1 MRTKRFIFSIIALAI
16 AMTAGARN
24 EMSTAI
30 LQSGETVTM
39 FTGINALIDAHTAAN
54 DGDVITLSAG
64 KFNGTTISK
73 SVSIYGAGFE
83 TDASIGTDI
92 TEVYGLTIGKEG
104 STLSGVHIEGMLI
117 SGTFNVG
124 GTNANAPLDGLQVVK
139 VKMNSSQETRFFSD
153 MTNAL
158 FSQCIFLY
166 LLRGYPDAN
175 NVQGTIAFNNC
186 YFVSD
191 LSYFKEGCS
200 VKLDHCIYAGRYF
213 ACKSSN
219 ISNSILFDS
228 PANGISPQY
237 YNIVATF
244 DNYWNCEIFYK
255 VSKDQIFSDVVNDYS
270 SYTPER
276 TFEIQQPDVWK
287 ATDGTEIGIRGGDGW
302 SKAPSTPVL
311 KNLRTRVDGATL
323 QVDYQAVPR

>member
-16 AMTAGARN
+16 AMTAGAQN

-39 FTGINALIDAHTAAN
+39 YTGINALIDAHTAAK

-104 STLSGVHIEGMLI
+104 STLSGVHVEGLFI
-117 SGTFNVG
+117 NGDFKVG

-139 VKMNSSQETRFFSD
+139 VKGTYVFFYSD

-158 FSQCIFLY
+158 FDECIFLSY
-166 LLRGYPDAN
+166 LRGYPDAN
-175 NVQGTIAFNNC
+175 DVKGTITFYNC
-186 YFVSD
+186 YFASD
-191 LSYFKEGCS
+191 LSYFKEGCN
-200 VKLDHCIYAGRYF
+200 VKLDHCIYAGQYF
-213 ACKSSN
+213 SCKSSN
-219 ISNSILFDS
+219 ISNTILFGS
-228 PANGISPQY
+228 PATGSSPQY

-244 DNYWNCEIFYK
+244 DNYWNCENWYK
-255 VSKDQIFSDVVNDYS
+255 VSKDQIFSDVENDYS
-270 SYTPER
+270 TYTPER
-276 TFEIQQPDVWK
+276 TFKIQQPDVWK

>member
-16 AMTAGARN
+16 AMTAGAQN

-39 FTGINALIDAHTAAN
+39 FTGINALIDAHTAAK

-83 TDASIGTDI
+83 TDASLGTDI

-104 STLSGVHIEGMLI
+104 STLSGVHVEGLFI
-117 SGTFNVG
+117 NGGFNVG
-124 GTNANAPLDGLQVVK
+124 GTNATAPLVGLQVVK
-139 VKMNSSQETRFFSD
+139 VKFTNYVYFYSD

-158 FSQCIFLY
+158 FDQCIFLNY
-166 LLRGYPDAN
+166 MRGYPDAN
-175 NVQGTIAFNNC
+175 DVKGTITFNNC
-186 YFVSD
+186 YFASD
-191 LSYFKEGCS
+191 IYYLQEGCF
-200 VKLDHCIYAGRYF
+200 VKLDHCIYAGQYYS
-213 ACKSSN
+213 CKSSN
-219 ISNSILFDS
+219 ISNTILFGS
-228 PANGISPQY
+228 PATGISPQY

-244 DNYWNCEIFYK
+244 DNYWNCATWYK
-255 VSKDQIFSDVVNDYS
+255 VSKDLIFSDVVDNYS
-270 SYTPER
+270 TYTQER
-276 TFEIQQPDVWK
+276 TFEIKQPDVWK
-287 ATDGTEIGIRGGDGW
+287 APDGTEIGIRGGDGW

-311 KNLRTRVDGATL
+311 KELSTRVDGATL
-323 QVDYQAVPR
+323 QVEYQAVPR

>member
-16 AMTAGARN
+16 AMTVGAQN

-39 FTGINALIDAHTAAN
+39 FTGIDALINAHTAAK

-83 TDASIGTDI
+83 TDATIGTDI
-92 TEVYGLTIGKEG
+92 TEVYGMTIGKEG
-104 STLSGVHIEGMLI
+104 ATLSGVHIEGMLMK
-117 SGTFNVG
+117 GTLNVG
-124 GTNANAPLDGLQVVK
+124 GTNSNAPLDGLQVVK
-139 VKMNSSQETRFFSD
+139 VKFSDYVSVHIYSD

-158 FSQCIFLY
+158 FSQCIFMY
-166 LLRGYPDAN
+166 ILRGYPDAN
-175 NVQGTIAFNNC
+175 NVKGTIAFNNC
-186 YFVSD
+186 FFASD
-191 LSYFKEGCS
+191 FSYLKTEC
-200 VKLDHCIYAGRYF
+200 VLNIDHCIVGSF
-213 ACKSSN
+213 ACRSSN
-219 ISNSILFDS
+219 ISNSIVYRQ
-228 PANGISPQY
+228 PGNGY
-237 YNIVATF
+237 YPVYNNIVSTF
-244 DNYWNCEIFYK
+244 DNNWGGNNWYAVSEYNIFTD
-255 VSKDQIFSDVVNDYS
+255 VGSKYFEYS
-270 SYTPER
+270 PER
-276 TFEIQQPDVWK
+276 TFEIKQPDVWI

>member
-16 AMTAGARN
+16 AMTVGAQN

-124 GTNANAPLDGLQVVK
+124 GTNANAPLAGLQVVK
-139 VKMNSSQETRFFSD
+139 VKMNSSQETRIFSD
-153 MTNAL
+153 MVNAL

-166 LLRGYPDAN
+166 VLRGYPDAN

-186 YFVSD
+186 YFASD
-191 LSYFKEGCS
+191 FSYFKTGCI
-200 VKLDHCIYAGRYF
+200 LNIDHCIVGSF
-213 ACKSSN
+213 TCSSSN
-219 ISNSILFDS
+219 ISNSIVYKI
-228 PANGISPQY
+228 PGNNYNPVY
-237 YNIVATF
+237 NNIVSTF
-244 DNYWNCEIFYK
+244 DNYWNGTNWYN
-255 VSKDQIFSDVVNDYS
+255 VSQNQIFADVESNYFVYS
-270 SYTPER
+270 PER
-276 TFEIQQPDVWK
+276 TFKIQQPDVWQ